1 MANGFDIKELEEYEK
16 KLISLA
22 STKMPNE
29 CKKFMR
35 VEGNKLKRVTLANAK
50 AAIKKKSGNYFKS
63 IKRGKAYKYQGND
76 AWAVRV
82 YSYDPKAH
90 LLEKGHR
97 IVTRGK
103 GKKAKK
109 HYTTLNGGIEKG
121 FAKGYKVFKKSEQEF
136 QNTFYNDVENFIDEV
151 IEKGLK

>member
-1 MANGFDIKELEEYEK
+1 MADGFDFKELEQYEK
-16 KLISLA
+16 KLIDLA
-22 STKMPNE
+22 TKKMPTE
-29 CKKFMR
+29 CKKFVR
-35 VEGNKLKRVTLANAK
+35 AEGTKLKRITLRNAK
-50 AAIKKKSGNYFKS
+50 ASVKKDTGNYFKS
-63 IKRGKAYKYQGND
+63 IKRGKAYKYRGND

-109 HYTTLNGGIEKG
+109 HYTTLNGGVEKG
-121 FAKGYKVFKKSEQEF
+121 FVKGYKVFEKSEKSF
-136 QNTFYNDVENFIDEV
+136 QNTFYNDIEDFIDDV
-151 IEKGLK
+151 LAKGLR

>member
-1 MANGFDIKELEEYEK
+1 MADGFDIKELEYYEK

-22 STKMPNE
+22 SKKMPRE

-35 VEGNKLKRVTLANAK
+35 AEGRQLKRFTLRNAK
-50 AAIKKKSGNYFKS
+50 ATVKKKSGRYFKS
-63 IKRGKAYKYQGND
+63 IKSGKVYKYSGNG

-90 LLEKGHR
+90 LLENGHR

-103 GKKAKK
+103 K
-109 HYTTLNGGIEKG
+109 IEKG
-121 FAKGYKVFKKSEQEF
+121 FAKGHKIFEKSRQEF
-136 QNTFYNDVENFIDEV
+136 QETFYNDVGNFIDDV